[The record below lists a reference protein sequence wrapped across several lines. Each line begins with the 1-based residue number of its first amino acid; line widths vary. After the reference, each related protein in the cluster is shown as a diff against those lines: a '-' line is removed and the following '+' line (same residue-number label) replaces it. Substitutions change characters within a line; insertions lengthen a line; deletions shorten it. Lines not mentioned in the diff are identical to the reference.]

1 MGKSLAPHPTSDT
14 TPLDISISYFLP
26 ISSLISP
33 NHEIITVA
41 PGWWEFFP
49 LKSRSSLPLTGIPSL
64 AIYPKERVR
73 NNSS

>member
-1 MGKSLAPHPTSDT
+1 MEKSLTPHPTSDT

-33 NHEIITVA
+33 NHEVITVA
-41 PGWWEFFP
+41 SGWWEFFP
-49 LKSRSSLPLTGIPSL
+49 LKSHSSPPLTGTPL

>member
-33 NHEIITVA
+33 NHEVITVA

-49 LKSRSSLPLTGIPSL
+49 LKSPSSPRLTGTPSL

-73 NNSS
+73 NNNS